1 MTAMQ
6 HVESEIN
13 ERRLAYSDLYFTVW
27 LTYHVYTSAG
37 DLEKVD
43 MNIYNR
49 DWDSSDAGK
58 NERCQREKTI

>member
-1 MTAMQ
+1 MRGA
-6 HVESEIN
+6 
-13 ERRLAYSDLYFTVW
+13 LAYPDLYITVW